1 MKMQT
6 ARVAGVRVGVDPGY
20 GTVWIEPDHKQ
31 TELEAHEARR
41 VASLLLAAAARTQR
55 KETRV

>member
-1 MKMQT
+1 MRMQT
-6 ARVAGVRVGVDPGY
+6 ARVAGIRIGVDPEY
-20 GTVWIEPDHKQ
+20 ATVWIEPDHKQ

-55 KETRV
+55 KETNV